1 MTELTREL
9 IIERLVER
17 RIELVA
23 ENGERALEAIFRN
36 GAFGYDGLPINQLLD
51 EYQERSL
58 HEIHDDDEDELA
70 SLRAPMTIEQ
80 YVALGGIRCPFCG
93 SQDIVGGPFE
103 ADAGGATQEVDC
115 SRCDKSWLDVYTL
128 TKYEGSP

>member
-23 ENGERALEAIFRN
+23 ENGENALEEIFRN

-51 EYQERSL
+51 EYQERGLSCL
-58 HEIHDDDEDELA
+58 HGDDEDELTA
-70 SLRAPMTIEQ
+70 LREPMTSEQ
-80 YVALGGIRCPFCG
+80 YVELGGIRCPFCG

-115 SRCDKSWLDVYTL
+115 SRCDKSWLDIYTL
-128 TKYEGSP
+128 IKYEELS

>member
-1 MTELTREL
+1 MTELSREL

-36 GAFGYDGLPINQLLD
+36 GALGYDGLPTDQLLD

-58 HEIHDDDEDELA
+58 HEIHDDDEDELSA
-70 SLRAPMTIEQ
+70 LRGPLTIKQ
-80 YVALGGIRCPFCG
+80 YVETGGTRCPFCRG
-93 SQDIVGGPFE
+93 QNITGGAVEF
-103 ADAGGATQEVDC
+103 DAGYAHQEINCADC
-115 SRCDKSWLDVYTL
+115 SKTWIDIYTL
-128 TKYEGSP
+128 TKYEE

>member
-36 GAFGYDGLPINQLLD
+36 GALGYDDLPINQLLD

-58 HEIHDDDEDELA
+58 HEVYSDDEDELA
-70 SLRAPMTIEQ
+70 SLRKPMTTEQ
-80 YVALGGIRCPFCG
+80 YVETGGTRCPFCRG
-93 SQDIVGGPFE
+93 QESEGGPVEF
-103 ADAGGATQEVDC
+103 DAGYALQKIECNTCGRAW
-115 SRCDKSWLDVYTL
+115 RDVYTL